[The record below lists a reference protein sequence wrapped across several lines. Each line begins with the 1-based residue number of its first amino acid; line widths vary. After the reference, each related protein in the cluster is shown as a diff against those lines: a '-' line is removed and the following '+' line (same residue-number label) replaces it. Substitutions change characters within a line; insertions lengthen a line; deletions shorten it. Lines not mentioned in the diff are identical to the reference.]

1 MKNPIVK
8 IIVVFVAGILVSRV
22 FWLLGFFPNLFKF
35 VINPGNCSGHDT
47 MTIGMY
53 LCSAMVAFKMLLGP
67 LIFMA
72 FIFLFRKVI
81 FKFFNQFRPKI
92 PEDFRF
98 FLNPL
103 VATLI
108 FTILWAGSHFT
119 TGSTTGIIGQRSFP
133 AVIGLFTYV
142 TTEYYIQI
150 QIKLKDFFDKRD
162 KFPKITRYLFAFLI
176 PIILSFIITLQ
187 HRVSSVAV
195 KEQFIVLVS
204 LICGYLVLIPKK
216 GKINLNQLK

>member
-8 IIVVFVAGILVSRV
+8 IIVVFIAGILVSRV

-35 VINPGNCSGHDT
+35 VINPGNCSGYET

-67 LIFMA
+67 LIFMTI
-72 FIFLFRKVI
+72 IFVFRKVI
-81 FKFFNQFRPKI
+81 FKFFNKFRPKI

-98 FLNPL
+98 LLNPL

-108 FTILWAGSHFT
+108 FTILWAGSHYT
-119 TGSTTGIIGQRSFP
+119 TGNTSGIIGQKSFP
-133 AVIGLFTYV
+133 AIIGVFTFV

-150 QIKLKDFFDKRD
+150 QEKLTNFFIKRD
-162 KFPKITRYLFAFLI
+162 KFSKVTRYFFAFLI
-176 PIILSFIITLQ
+176 PILLSFIITLQ

-216 GKINLNQLK
+216 GAINLKRLK